1 MTSPTT
7 PTSPP
12 PADPAAPAVGPQPP
26 QGPPTYGQAG
36 WQPGWQPRHHHDN
49 ERRGAIVGGLFLV
62 LLGLAFLA
70 QELVPDLDIGRFW
83 PVILVI
89 IGAALIASSFRRSA

>member
-12 PADPAAPAVGPQPP
+12 PSDTTAPAQGQQAPPGGSAGQP
-26 QGPPTYGQAG
+26 G
-36 WQPGWQPRHHHDN
+36 WQPGWQPRHQHG
-49 ERRGAIVGGLFLV
+49 ERVGAIVGGLFLV

-89 IGAALIASSFRRSA
+89 IGAALIISSFRRSA